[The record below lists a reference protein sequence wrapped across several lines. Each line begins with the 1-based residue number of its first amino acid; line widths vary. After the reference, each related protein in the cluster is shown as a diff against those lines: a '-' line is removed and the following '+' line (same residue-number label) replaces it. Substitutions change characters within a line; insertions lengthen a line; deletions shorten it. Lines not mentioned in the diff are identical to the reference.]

1 MNVVLRQLKTRFLEL
16 LPLRILKFRA
26 SGLLYESHVQVKSPD
41 RLKLGCNVLIQR
53 DSILHCGGKKWC
65 NFNGR
70 IVLGDSVV
78 IGPKCVLYGSGEIYV
93 GTYTHLGPGVIITSQ
108 SGLPSD
114 NRLSPTPDLLFEPVK
129 IGKGCWIGAGA
140 VVLGNTILGDSCTV
154 GPNSVVKGHYAANT
168 VLIGNPARISSHS
181 DKGDQ
186 R

>member
-1 MNVVLRQLKTRFLEL
+1 MKQVKSRLREL
-16 LPLRILKFRA
+16 LPLYLLKLRA
-26 SGLLYESHVQVKSPD
+26 PGFLYESNVQIKSPN
-41 RLKLGCNVLIQR
+41 LLQLGRNVSIQK

-93 GTYTHLGPGVIITSQ
+93 GAYTHVGPGVIIASL

-114 NRLSPTPDLLFEPVK
+114 NRLSPTPDLLFGPVK

-140 VVLGNTILGDSCTV
+140 VVLNNTTLGDNCTV

-168 VLIGNPARISSHS
+168 ILIGNPARISAHS
-181 DKGDQ
+181 DKRDQ